1 MQIFIVGIESIHEL
15 LALLLCLI
23 ADIITCMNICQPE
36 VKSPGHKQFQDL
48 RNIASVW
55 DLLLPENHPLKSCFL
70 LAIQDAGL
78 PDVQFHYLVIY
89 KDEEPAGLAY
99 FQHFHFHA
107 GHYDSRALG
116 QGPMAYLSQLL
127 LCQETG
133 ILVCGNLFHLS
144 QEGFFFRNQEDR
156 EILLPLVKEMEKKL
170 RPGAVLIKDIRKPF
184 SESTLKNNRF
194 RSFDED
200 QVMSLILSPD
210 WKSFDD
216 YLGSLSKKYR
226 QRAAKILSATEGL
239 IFRELDE
246 NEIKAREGEIEALYQ
261 QVRQRQALRIGSLTG
276 AYFSEMK
283 KVRGKQFTVRA
294 WLNPEGKMLAFSSH
308 FLHPGSQREVH
319 YIGFDTEANEKHLL
333 YFNILFDGIR
343 CGIENGEFEVMFG
356 RTGFDAKASA
366 GAMPSNNLHYF
377 RVKRGVPGLTFQV
390 LRKALA
396 GREKPDWQS
405 RNPFRKVIREIE
417 S

>member
-1 MQIFIVGIESIHEL
+1 
-15 LALLLCLI
+15 
-23 ADIITCMNICQPE
+23 MNICQPE
-36 VKSPGHKQFQDL
+36 VKSPGHHQAQDL
-48 RNIASVW
+48 RKIASDW
-55 DLLLPENHPLKSCFL
+55 DLLLPENHPLRSHFL

-78 PDVQFHYLVIY
+78 PDVQFHYLLIH
-89 KDEEPAGLAY
+89 KDGEPAGIAY

-133 ILVCGNLFHLS
+133 ILVCGNLFHLA
-144 QEGFFFRNQEDR
+144 QEGFYFRNPEDR
-156 EILLPLVKEMEKKL
+156 ELLLPLVKEMEKKL
-170 RPGAVLIKDIRKPF
+170 KPGAVLIKDIRKPF
-184 SESTLKNNRF
+184 SENALKNNRF

-200 QVMSLILSPD
+200 QVMSLILSPE

-226 QRAAKILSATEGL
+226 QRASKILSAAEGL
-239 IFRELDE
+239 IFLELDE
-246 NEIKAREGEIEALYQ
+246 DEIEARKGEIEALYQ
-261 QVRQRQALRIGSLTG
+261 QVRQRQALRVGSLTG

-283 KVRGKQFTVRA
+283 KVWGNKFSIRA

-319 YIGFDTEANEKHLL
+319 YIGFDTDANDKYLL

-343 CGIENGEFEVMFG
+343 CGIEQGEFEVQFG

-366 GAMPSNNLHYF
+366 GAIPSNNLHYF
-377 RVKRGVPGLTFQV
+377 RVKRGLPGLSFRV
-390 LRKALA
+390 LQKALSA
-396 GREKPDWQS
+396 REKPDWKN
-405 RNPFRKVIREIE
+405 RNPFRK
-417 S
+417 